1 MSFTALLSRY
11 AGEAEPTFTPFTAT
25 AGTAAIFDSTHSR
38 RERERQCVRVD
49 LAYNVVCV
57 QFVLERE
64 RENGC
69 VRFCEIT

>member
-38 RERERQCVRVD
+38 RERERERERQCVRVD

-57 QFVLERE
+57 QFVLEKE
-64 RENGC
+64 RKW
-69 VRFCEIT
+69 VCEIL